1 MLTPVDIQQKKFK
14 IGLGYDKND
23 VQSFFEEVSSSYV
36 ELYRANADL
45 KDQLITLTDTV
56 QHYKAQ
62 EANLQQSLMLAEK
75 NSEESKSN
83 AEKAARTIEM
93 EARSRANDIV
103 KDAKAEYEKLQSD
116 FAALQSKYAEYKTK
130 FAALLRK
137 TMEELKRDDF
147 DPTAKANRIAD
158 PEPRSAMKMDDYGS
172 GGLGGGGTLGSRED
186 KRSNSSNVY
195 GNTLGGDGINPFKI
209 KD

>member
-1 MLTPVDIQQKKFK
+1 MLTPVDLQQKKFK

-23 VQSFFEEVSSSYV
+23 VQSFFEEVSQSYV

-62 EANLQQSLMLAEK
+62 EDNLQKSLLLAEK

-93 EARSRANDIV
+93 EARNRANEIV
-103 KDAKAEYEKLQSD
+103 REAKEELEVLKTEMAKLQS
-116 FAALQSKYAEYKTK
+116 SYAEYKTK

-137 TMEELKRDDF
+137 TMEELKRNDF
-147 DPTAKANRIAD
+147 DPTAKVTSTAESESSRV
-158 PEPRSAMKMDDYGS
+158 MMMDDFQ
-172 GGLGGGGTLGSRED
+172 GLGGGTGSSRDER
-186 KRSNSSNVY
+186 RSNSSNVY
-195 GNTLGGDGINPFKI
+195 GSTLGGEGINPFKI
-209 KD
+209 KK